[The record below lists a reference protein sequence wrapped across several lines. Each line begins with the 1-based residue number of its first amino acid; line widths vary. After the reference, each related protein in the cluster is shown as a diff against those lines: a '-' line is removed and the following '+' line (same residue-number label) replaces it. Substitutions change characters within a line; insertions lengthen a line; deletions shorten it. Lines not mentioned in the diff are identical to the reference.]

1 MCLLHVHIHM
11 QVLQLLDSIKLQKY
25 RAIFES
31 KTIDGVT
38 LAHCTEDMLISE
50 LLMSSKL
57 DRIRLL
63 KVINTGCVKLVP
75 GADGGNYVVFE
86 KTN

>member
-1 MCLLHVHIHM
+1 MCLLQVCTHM

-31 KTIDGVT
+31 KAIDGVT
-38 LAHCTEDMLISE
+38 LAHYTEDMLISE
-50 LLMSSKL
+50 VLMSSRL

-63 KVINTGCVKLVP
+63 NVINTGWVKLVP

-86 KTN
+86 KTS